1 MKIACAAALTCA
13 LAATPA
19 LASEAVQVVAAR
31 QLRIAVVDPFGS
43 ERVPREVLGRLEAA
57 LAGAQ
62 QPMPLRRETVTA
74 RVAAARLAT
83 GDCDA
88 VLIVGPARP
97 GPLRRL
103 DVPTIAG
110 GYGPTYMAM
119 PLYLVLAAGD
129 PALRRLLA
137 EHFAAVLHA
146 SEQDCRRPLVAA
158 R

>member
-1 MKIACAAALTCA
+1 MHALTAHDASGNFPAATTLKSPPARADAKRMKIACAAALTCA

-74 RVAAARLAT
+74 RVAAARLAR
-83 GDCDA
+83 A
-88 VLIVGPARP
+88 
-97 GPLRRL
+97 
-103 DVPTIAG
+103 
-110 GYGPTYMAM
+110 
-119 PLYLVLAAGD
+119 
-129 PALRRLLA
+129 
-137 EHFAAVLHA
+137 
-146 SEQDCRRPLVAA
+146 
-158 R
+158 